1 MAEPDNIPVAPPA
14 GEEIHMPAPSL
25 IPVINAA
32 GLATAI
38 VGITISPIMIVG
50 GLLVFF
56 ALDRRLDPGRAAGVR
71 RAPRRASLSRSR
83 PPSRSPD
90 RAACGPCPAE
100 ARLNPDD
107 GAANRRPGPDSG

>member
-56 ALDRRLDPGRAAGVR
+56 LSTVVWIRDARREFDEL
-71 RAPRRASLSRSR
+71 
-83 PPSRSPD
+83 
-90 RAACGPCPAE
+90 PAE
-100 ARLNPDD
+100 HH
-107 GAANRRPGPDSG
+107 

>member
-1 MAEPDNIPVAPPA
+1 VAEPDNIPEAAPA

-56 ALDRRLDPGRAAGVR
+56 ISTVVWIRDARREFDEL
-71 RAPRRASLSRSR
+71 
-83 PPSRSPD
+83 
-90 RAACGPCPAE
+90 PAE
-100 ARLNPDD
+100 HH
-107 GAANRRPGPDSG
+107 